1 METYRHDFGKRGM
14 SVTLNKRVS
23 AGGTHRWLE
32 FIDRNKMPD
41 YVSMYDIS
49 NMGGTEV
56 KTMFTSLHFPLGVYV
71 EQLKNWK
78 GRQELKDKIPPELAE
93 FLQEKNARDDYDAM
107 VEAVCATDPGF
118 WKNFEAKKLLPIVQE
133 YRPKFEAKGIKVF
146 LSVKQEKYWNGSG
159 QSVVFFRWLEFVDM
173 AKQPNYQ
180 PQRDAEV
187 KDEDKCVI
195 S

>member
-1 METYRHDFGKRGM
+1 M
-14 SVTLNKRVS
+14 SVTLNKRES

-32 FIDRNKMPD
+32 FIDRTKMPD

-56 KTMFTSLHFPLGVYV
+56 KTMFTTLHFPLGVYV
-71 EQLKNWK
+71 EQLKNWN

-107 VEAVCATDPGF
+107 VDAVCATGAGF
-118 WKNFEAKKLLPIVQE
+118 WKNFEAKKVLPIVQE

-146 LSVKQEKYWNGSG
+146 LSVKQEHHWNGVN
-159 QSVVFFRWLEFVDM
+159 QSIVYFRWLEFVDM